1 MIKAFYAFVETQ
13 YKTRIQIFK
22 RDGERT
28 LGRAYK
34 KWIKK
39 KGIKEE
45 ISAPY
50 TPEQNGAAERS
61 GGGADC

>member
-1 MIKAFYAFVETQ
+1 MLFVETQ
-13 YKTRIQIFK
+13 YKMRIQIFK

-45 ISAPY
+45 ISAP
-50 TPEQNGAAERS
+50 
-61 GGGADC
+61 

>member
-1 MIKAFYAFVETQ
+1 MLFVETQ
-13 YKTRIQIFK
+13 YKMRIQIFK

-39 KGIKEE
+39 KGIRKK
-45 ISAPY
+45 Y
-50 TPEQNGAAERS
+50 LHRNRQNRIGPLSHGGAARQ
-61 GGGADC
+61 